1 MLETATHWDAMR
13 DEQQLRADR
22 GLAIRGDSNT
32 AGFRSRV
39 AHGLSKSSSFAC
51 PDPGPPSRGLLQSR
65 QNPAARVSQLL
76 PLLHSCRVRD
86 IAQRQRGD
94 LLRRSDVLGLL
105 SPKVVAAS
113 GARNPR
119 AAVEDAS
126 QRVAPLAGS
135 SSTTPSLSLSPVG
148 NCHADTRWKVS
159 VRYPVR
165 RYATKNKPALH

>member
-1 MLETATHWDAMR
+1 M
-13 DEQQLRADR
+13 EQVP
-22 GLAIRGDSNT
+22 LAGS
-32 AGFRSRV
+32 A
-39 AHGLSKSSSFAC
+39 A
-51 PDPGPPSRGLLQSR
+51 
-65 QNPAARVSQLL
+65 NPAATRAFLSPPARPSTRL
-76 PLLHSCRVRD
+76 SGDSVRD